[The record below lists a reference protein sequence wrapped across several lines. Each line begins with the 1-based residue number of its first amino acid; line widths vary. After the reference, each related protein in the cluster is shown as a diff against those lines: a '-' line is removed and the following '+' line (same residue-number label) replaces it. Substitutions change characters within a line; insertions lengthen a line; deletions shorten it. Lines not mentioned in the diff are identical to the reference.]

1 MNLIIENCKIVSPD
15 QETVNACIEI
25 ENDYIKTIYHNS
37 KSDNIQKSLNCVD
50 AKGGIAIPGFI
61 DIHTHG
67 AKGYDTTIA
76 TTYKDI
82 ASIAEAKLNEGV
94 TTFCPTTLTAPI
106 EQLFKAAH
114 AVAEYKKKEKY
125 SKVAG
130 LHLEGPFLSLGNIG
144 AQNPK
149 FVRKPNINE
158 IKEINDIANVAI
170 VSLATELEGGM
181 NFLDELN
188 KMSIVP
194 SCGHSCASYDDFLKA
209 KQHGLKHL
217 THFCNQMTKL
227 HHREIGLVG
236 AGLLDNDVLIELIC
250 DKIHLNSAMLQLAF
264 KAKNIKKIALITD
277 STSAS
282 WLQDGDY
289 NLGGLDV
296 KVENSVARL
305 VKNGAIAGSTLKY
318 CDGFKNIVEVTNKPL
333 PELIRTTSYNQ
344 AKSLGLKRLGKIEEN
359 YIADI
364 VIMDDNFSPIHVFIN
379 GQKVK

>member
-1 MNLIIENCKIVSPD
+1 MNTIIKNCKIISPD
-15 QETVNACIEI
+15 KEMQNACIEI
-25 ENDYIKTIYHNS
+25 ENDYIKAIFS
-37 KSDNIQKSLNCVD
+37 DSASIPKSVTSID
-50 AKGGIAIPGFI
+50 AKGKTVVPGFI

-76 TTYKDI
+76 TTGKDI
-82 ASIAEAKLNEGV
+82 ANIAKAKLNEGV
-94 TTFCPTTLTAPI
+94 TTFCPTTLTASK

-114 AVAEYKKKEKY
+114 AVAEYKKNEKY

-144 AQNPK
+144 AQNPM
-149 FVRKPNINE
+149 FVRKPDINE
-158 IKEINDIANVAI
+158 VAQINNITNVSI
-170 VSLATELEGGM
+170 VSLAVEIEGGM
-181 NFLDELN
+181 KLTKELK
-188 KMSIVP
+188 KMGIVS
-194 SCGHSCASYDDFLKA
+194 SCGHSCSTFNEFLEA
-209 KQHGLKHL
+209 KGYGLKHL

-236 AGLLDNDVLIELIC
+236 AGLLDEDILIELIC
-250 DKIHLNSAMLQLAF
+250 DKIHLVPDMLKLIF
-264 KAKNIKKIALITD
+264 KTKNINKIALITD

-318 CDGFKNIVEVTNKPL
+318 CCGFKNIFEVTKKPL
-333 PELIRTTSYNQ
+333 HELVKTTSYNQ
-344 AKSLGLKRLGKIEEN
+344 AKSLGLDRLGKIEKD
-359 YIADI
+359 YLADI
-364 VIMDDNFSPIHVFIN
+364 VILDDNFTPMNVFVS

>member
-1 MNLIIENCKIVSPD
+1 MNTIIKNCKIVSPD
-15 QETVNACIEI
+15 KEMQSACIEI
-25 ENDYIKTIYHNS
+25 ENNYIKAIYPNS
-37 KSDNIQKSLNCVD
+37 KNIPQSKNCID
-50 AKGGIAIPGFI
+50 AKGKIAVPGFI

-76 TTYKDI
+76 KTGKDI
-82 ASIAEAKLNEGV
+82 ANIAKAKLDEGV
-94 TTFCPTTLTAPI
+94 TTFCPTTLTASKK
-106 EQLFKAAH
+106 QLLKAAH
-114 AVAEYKKKEKY
+114 AVAEYKNNEKY

-149 FVRKPNINE
+149 FVRKPDINE
-158 IKEINDIANVAI
+158 IKEINNITNVAI
-170 VSLATELEGGM
+170 VSLAVEIDGGM
-181 NFLDELN
+181 GLLEELD
-188 KMSIVP
+188 KMKIVS
-194 SCGHSCASYDDFLKA
+194 SCGHSCATYNEFLKA
-209 KQHGLKHL
+209 KGYGLKHL

-236 AGLLDNDVLIELIC
+236 AGLLDNDVLIEVIC
-250 DKIHLNSAMLQLAF
+250 DKIHLNPEMLQLVF
-264 KAKNIKKIALITD
+264 KAKNINKIALITD

-318 CDGFKNIVEVTNKPL
+318 CCGFKNISEVTKKPL
-333 PELIRTTSYNQ
+333 QELVKTTSYNQ
-344 AKSLGLKRLGKIEEN
+344 AKSLGLDRLGKIEEN

-364 VIMDDNFSPIHVFIN
+364 VILDDNFTPVHVFVN

>member
-1 MNLIIENCKIVSPD
+1 MNTLIRNCKIISPD
-15 QETVNACIEI
+15 KEIQNACIEI
-25 ENDYIKTIYHNS
+25 ENDYIKAIYPNS
-37 KSDNIQKSLNCVD
+37 GSVTKSLKCID
-50 AKGGIAIPGFI
+50 AKGRIAAPGFI

-67 AKGYDTTIA
+67 AKGYDTTNA

-82 ASIAEAKLNEGV
+82 AHIAEAKLNEGV
-94 TTFCPTTLTAPI
+94 TTFCPTTLTASKKKLI
-106 EQLFKAAH
+106 KAAH
-114 AVAEYKKKEKY
+114 AVSEYKKNEKY

-144 AQNPK
+144 AQNHK
-149 FVRKPNINE
+149 FARKPDISE
-158 IKEINDIANVAI
+158 VKQINDITDVAI
-170 VSLATELEGGM
+170 VTLAVELKGGM
-181 NFLDELN
+181 ELLDGLN
-188 KMSIVP
+188 KLGIVA
-194 SCGHSCASYDDFLKA
+194 SCGHSCATYDEFLKA
-209 KQHGLKHL
+209 KKHKLKHL

-236 AGLLDNDVLIELIC
+236 AGLLDDDVLIEIIC
-250 DKIHLNSAMLQLAF
+250 DKIHLNPEMLQLVF
-264 KAKNIKKIALITD
+264 KTKNINKIALITD
-277 STSAS
+277 SISAS

-296 KVENSVARL
+296 KVENSVAKL

-318 CDGFKNIVEVTNKPL
+318 YNGLKNISKVVGKPL
-333 PELIRTTSYNQ
+333 PELIKTTSYNQ

-364 VIMDDNFSPIHVFIN
+364 VILDDNFSPVHVFVN